1 MAESGTTMANPPS
14 FNHGTPGQA
23 ANIVEATLMAVAKQQ
38 DMNNRPLKVPDLRQF
53 GVGRRVNLT
62 A

>member
-1 MAESGTTMANPPS
+1 MANSGASMASPSS
-14 FNHGTPGQA
+14 FNGGTPGGA

-53 GVGRRVNLT
+53 GVGRRVNIT